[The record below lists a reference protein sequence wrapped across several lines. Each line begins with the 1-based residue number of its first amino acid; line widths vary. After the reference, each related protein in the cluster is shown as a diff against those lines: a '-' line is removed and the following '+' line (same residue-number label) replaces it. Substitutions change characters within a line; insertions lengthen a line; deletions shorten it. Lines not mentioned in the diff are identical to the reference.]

1 MQSSKRRLGASRHQ
15 SCALNYGRVPKALF
29 AAELKPTPGIVEFL
43 ETLDANRCVAS
54 SSDRERVCF
63 SLEVAGLIRFF
74 DDKLFS
80 SQQVA
85 RSKPSPDI
93 YIYAAEKM
101 GVTPEVA
108 LVIEDSIPGVIAA
121 CAAGATV
128 IFLRHRK
135 PGARQQ
141 RHALNLA
148 GSTAC
153 RNAIDSGTL
162 V

>member
-1 MQSSKRRLGASRHQ
+1 
-15 SCALNYGRVPKALF
+15 
-29 AAELKPTPGIVEFL
+29 
-43 ETLDANRCVAS
+43 
-54 SSDRERVCF
+54 
-63 SLEVAGLIRFF
+63 
-74 DDKLFS
+74 LFS

-108 LVIEDSIPGVIAA
+108 LVIEDSISGVIAA

-153 RNAIDSGTL
+153 RNAIDSRTL